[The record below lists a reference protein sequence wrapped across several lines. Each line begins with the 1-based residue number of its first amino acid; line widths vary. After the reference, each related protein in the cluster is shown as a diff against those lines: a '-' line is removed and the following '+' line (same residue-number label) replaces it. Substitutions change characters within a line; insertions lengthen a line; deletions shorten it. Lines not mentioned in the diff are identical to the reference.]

1 MRKMAMWSAM
11 SILAAAK
18 LQNQLVFGIA
28 GNSYPVN
35 NKRGYASQ
43 QKRAAQKRRR
53 K

>member
-1 MRKMAMWSAM
+1 M

-18 LQNQLVFGIA
+18 LQNQLAFGIA

-35 NKRGYASQ
+35 NKRGYAAQ

>member
-11 SILAAAK
+11 NMLAEAK
-18 LQNQLVFGIA
+18 LQNHLAFGVA

-35 NKRGYASQ
+35 NKRGYAAQ